1 MNLKDFLK
9 DINLEIFRPREYL
22 DSIYSIDFRRLRDL
36 GFTAVLM
43 DLDET
48 LLPREMSDITPVLYS
63 FLENIKDK
71 GFQICL
77 VSNNLNPER
86 VRKVAE
92 ALSLPHI
99 TLAAKPLPFAFDRAL
114 KLINSGKGQTV
125 VIGDQLFMDI
135 LGGNLAG
142 IYTILVKPMTRETSF
157 WRRLMRK
164 AEKFVLDKLN
174 YRV

>member
-1 MNLKDFLK
+1 MKNLLK
-9 DINLEIFRPREYL
+9 SMDLEIFRPREYL
-22 DSIYSIDFRRLRDL
+22 ESIYSIDFARLRDL
-36 GFTAVLM
+36 GFTAILM

-63 FLENIKDK
+63 FLESIKDK

-77 VSNNLNPER
+77 VSNNLNPDR
-86 VRKVAE
+86 VIKVSQ
-92 ALSLPHI
+92 ALSLPHV
-99 TLAAKPLPFAFDRAL
+99 TLAVKPLPFAFDRAR
-114 KLINSGKGQTV
+114 KLLGVGRGQAA

-142 IYTILVKPMTRETSF
+142 LYTILVKPMTRETSF
-157 WRRLMRK
+157 WRRWMRK
-164 AEKFVLDKLN
+164 AERFVLGKLN